1 MRRVIIT
8 IAAVLCVSLTQAD
21 EVNIYSAR
29 EENLIKP
36 ILDIYSEETGVTVNL
51 VTGGAD
57 ELIQRLSLEG
67 VNSPADLL
75 LTVDVG
81 RLYRAK
87 EAGVLQ
93 AVQSELLE
101 REVPANYRDSEGYW
115 YALSLRS
122 RVIVYD
128 KERVNPSE
136 LSTYADLADPK
147 WKGKICVRSSS
158 NIYNQSMVASMVSRN
173 GVEATQTWAE
183 GLVANFARSPQ
194 GGDREQISGIAAG
207 QCQVALINTYYLAGL
222 LNSSNPA
229 DRANGE
235 AVAVFWPDQSGS
247 GAHINISGAAVTKA
261 AKNKDAAVKL
271 MEFLVSDEAQHWY
284 AETNNEFPV
293 RGDVPSSELLKSW
306 GDFKADDIA
315 LDQLGIHNAEAVR
328 LMDRAGWK

>member
-1 MRRVIIT
+1 MRRVLST
-8 IAAVLCVSLTQAD
+8 IVTVLCASLVQAD

-36 ILDIYSEETGVTVNL
+36 ILDIYSRETGVTVNL

-67 VNSPADLL
+67 ANSPADLL

-93 AVQSELLE
+93 SVQSSLLDA
-101 REVPANYRDSEGYW
+101 EVPANYRDKEGYW

-128 KERVNPSE
+128 KERVNPAE
-136 LSTYADLADPK
+136 LSSYAGLADPK

-173 GVEATQTWAE
+173 GVEQTEQWAE

-194 GGDREQISGIAAG
+194 GGDREQISAIAAG
-207 QCQVALINTYYLAGL
+207 QCQVALVNTYYLAGL
-222 LNSSNPA
+222 LSSSNPA

-235 AVAVFWPDQSGS
+235 AVAVFWPDQNSN

-271 MEFLVSDEAQHWY
+271 MEYLVSDEAQQWY

-293 RGDVPSSELLKSW
+293 REDVQSSELLKSW
-306 GDFKADDIA
+306 GEFKADDIA

>member
-1 MRRVIIT
+1 MRRVLTT
-8 IAAVLCVSLTQAD
+8 IAAVLCVSVTHAD

-36 ILDIYSEETGVTVNL
+36 ILDIYSKETGVTINL

-57 ELIQRLSLEG
+57 ELIQRLSLEAA
-67 VNSPADLL
+67 NSPADLL

-93 AVQSELLE
+93 PVTSPILNAEIPE
-101 REVPANYRDSEGYW
+101 KYRDSEGYW

-128 KERVNPSE
+128 KERVNPAE
-136 LSTYADLADPK
+136 LSTYAGLADPQ
-147 WKGKICVRSSS
+147 WKNKVCVRSSS
-158 NIYNQSMVASMVSRN
+158 NIYNQSMVASMVSHN
-173 GVEATQTWAE
+173 GVEATQEWAE

-194 GGDREQISGIAAG
+194 GGDREQVTAIAAG

-222 LNSSNPA
+222 LNSSNA
-229 DRANGE
+229 TDRANGE
-235 AVAVFWPDQSGS
+235 AVAVFWPDQNGN

-293 RGDVPSSELLKSW
+293 RADVESSELLKSW
-306 GDFKADDIA
+306 GDFKADDIS

>member
-1 MRRVIIT
+1 MRRVLTT
-8 IAAVLCVSLTQAD
+8 IVAALSVSLAQAD

-36 ILDIYSEETGVTVNL
+36 ILDIYSKETGVTVNL

-93 AVQSELLE
+93 SVQSALLDA
-101 REVPANYRDSEGYW
+101 EVPAQYRDSEGYW

-128 KERVNPSE
+128 KERVNPAD

-147 WKGKICVRSSS
+147 WKGKVCVRSSS
-158 NIYNQSMVASMVSRN
+158 NIYNQSMAAAMVSHN
-173 GVEATQTWAE
+173 GVEATQAWAE
-183 GLVANFARSPQ
+183 GLVGNFARSPQ
-194 GGDREQISGIAAG
+194 GGDREQVSAIAAG

-222 LNSSNPA
+222 LSSSNPD

-235 AVAVFWPDQSGS
+235 AVAVFWPDQNGN
-247 GAHINISGAAVTKA
+247 GAHVNISGAAVTKA

-271 MEFLVSDEAQHWY
+271 MEYLVSDEAQHWY

-293 RGDVPSSELLKSW
+293 RDDVESSELLRSW

>member
-1 MRRVIIT
+1 MRRVLTT
-8 IAAVLCVSLTQAD
+8 IATVLCASLVQAD

-36 ILDIYSEETGVTVNL
+36 ILDIYSRETGVTVNL

-67 VNSPADLL
+67 ANSPADLL

-93 AVQSELLE
+93 SVQSPLLDA
-101 REVPANYRDSEGYW
+101 EVPANYRDSEGYW

-128 KERVNPSE
+128 KERVNPAD

-147 WKGKICVRSSS
+147 WRGKICVRSSS

-173 GVEATQTWAE
+173 GVAQTEEWAE

-194 GGDREQISGIAAG
+194 GGDREQISAIAAG
-207 QCQVALINTYYLAGL
+207 QCQVALVNTYYLAGL
-222 LNSSNPA
+222 LSSSNPA

-235 AVAVFWPDQSGS
+235 AVAVFWPDQNSN

-271 MEFLVSDEAQHWY
+271 MEYLVGDEAQHWY

-293 RGDVPSSELLKSW
+293 RDDVQSSELLKSW
-306 GDFKADDIA
+306 GEFKADDIA

>member
-1 MRRVIIT
+1 MRRVLTTIIT
-8 IAAVLCVSLTQAD
+8 LLSVGLTQAD

-36 ILDIYSEETGVTVNL
+36 ILDIYSKATGVTVNL

-67 VNSPADLL
+67 ANSPADLL

-93 AVQSELLE
+93 SVQSTLLDAQ
-101 REVPANYRDSEGYW
+101 VPANYRDSEGYW

-128 KERVNPSE
+128 KTRVDPAE

-147 WKGKICVRSSS
+147 WKGKVCVRSSS

-173 GVEATQTWAE
+173 GVEATQAWAE

-194 GGDREQISGIAAG
+194 GGDREQVSAIAAG
-207 QCQVALINTYYLAGL
+207 QCQVALINSYYLAGL
-222 LNSSNPA
+222 LNSSSPA

-235 AVAVFWPDQSGS
+235 AVALFWPDQNGN

-271 MEFLVSDEAQHWY
+271 MEFLVGDEAQHWY

-293 RGDVPSSELLKSW
+293 RDDVQSSELLKSW
-306 GDFKADDIA
+306 GEFKADDIA

>member
-1 MRRVIIT
+1 MRRVLST
-8 IAAVLCVSLTQAD
+8 IVTVLCASLVQAD

-36 ILDIYSEETGVTVNL
+36 ILDIYSRETGVTVNL

-67 VNSPADLL
+67 ANSPADLL

-93 AVQSELLE
+93 SVQSSLLDA
-101 REVPANYRDSEGYW
+101 EVPANYRDNEGYW

-128 KERVNPSE
+128 KERVNPAE
-136 LSTYADLADPK
+136 LSSYAGLADPK

-173 GVEATQTWAE
+173 GVEQTEQWAE

-194 GGDREQISGIAAG
+194 GGDREQISAIAAG
-207 QCQVALINTYYLAGL
+207 QCQVALVNTYYLAGL
-222 LNSSNPA
+222 LSSSNPA

-235 AVAVFWPDQSGS
+235 AVAVFWPDQNSN

-271 MEFLVSDEAQHWY
+271 MEYLVSDEAQQWY

-293 RGDVPSSELLKSW
+293 REDVQSSELLKSW
-306 GDFKADDIA
+306 GEFKADDIA

>member
-1 MRRVIIT
+1 MRRVLTT
-8 IAAVLCVSLTQAD
+8 IAAMLFVGIAQAD

-36 ILDIYSEETGVTVNL
+36 ILDIYSKETGVTINL

-57 ELIQRLSLEG
+57 ELIQRLSLEAA
-67 VNSPADLL
+67 NSPADLL

-93 AVQSELLE
+93 PITSAILNAEIPE
-101 REVPANYRDSEGYW
+101 KYRDSEGYW

-128 KERVNPSE
+128 KERVNPAE

-147 WKGKICVRSSS
+147 WKGKVCVRSSS

-173 GVEATQTWAE
+173 GVEATQEWAE

-194 GGDREQISGIAAG
+194 GGDREQVTAIAAG

-222 LNSSNPA
+222 LNSSIPA

-235 AVAVFWPDQSGS
+235 AVAVFWPDQNGN

-284 AETNNEFPV
+284 AETNNEFPI
-293 RGDVPSSELLKSW
+293 RADVESSDLLKSW
-306 GDFKADDIA
+306 GDFKADDIS